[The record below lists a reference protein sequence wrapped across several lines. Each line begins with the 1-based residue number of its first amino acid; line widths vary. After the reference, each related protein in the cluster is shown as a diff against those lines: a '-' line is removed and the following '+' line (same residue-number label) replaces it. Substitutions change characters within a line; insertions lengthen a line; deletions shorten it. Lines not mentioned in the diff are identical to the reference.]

1 MGSFFQSEL
10 VRGDIQEMTALQ
22 EFCFRCA
29 MNLSLLDKERKMEY
43 FEALEKLI
51 EKQKIFHARICLS
64 DDPEAQS
71 VAENIKQAVVL
82 LGGNSN
88 LSPNDMFDELLGKV
102 REFQDILKS
111 GTEGWRPT
119 LCLLLCLSDQGIT
132 NQIQTNPR

>member
-1 MGSFFQSEL
+1 MSSFFQSEL

-29 MNLSLLDKERKMEY
+29 MNLTLLDKERKLEY

-64 DDPEAQS
+64 DDPEAKS
-71 VAENIKQAVVL
+71 VAESIKQAVVL
-82 LGGNSN
+82 LGGNNN
-88 LSPNDMFDELLGKV
+88 LNPNDMFDELLGKV

-111 GTEGWRPT
+111 GTEG
-119 LCLLLCLSDQGIT
+119 
-132 NQIQTNPR
+132 

>member
-1 MGSFFQSEL
+1 MGNFFKSEL

-29 MNLSLLDKERKMEY
+29 MNLSLLDKEEKLEY

-71 VAENIKQAVVL
+71 VAESIKKAVVL
-82 LGGNSN
+82 LGGNEELN
-88 LSPNDMFDELLGKV
+88 PNDMFDELLGKV
-102 REFQDILKS
+102 RQFKDVLES
-111 GTEGWRPT
+111 GTQDWR
-119 LCLLLCLSDQGIT
+119 LSADLLY
-132 NQIQTNPR
+132 